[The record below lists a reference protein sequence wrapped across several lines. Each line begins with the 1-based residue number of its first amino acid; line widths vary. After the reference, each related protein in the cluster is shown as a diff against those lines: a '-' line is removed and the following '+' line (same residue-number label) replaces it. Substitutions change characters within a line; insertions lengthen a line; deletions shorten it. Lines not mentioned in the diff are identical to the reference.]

1 MSIHFEIERLINYAL
16 QQELIAQCDVIYVR
30 NQYYYLLE
38 LEHKGELEQGHGSQT
53 RLSRI
58 THACGVRGV
67 AETGS
72 RDSSSGM
79 TEERLEYPDSFLDN
93 IYAYLLTK
101 PELMAKLGL
110 NRDMVL
116 CKIMSLV
123 IAMPSQVITK
133 FQYLNTQHGINKAI
147 DYFYRL
153 SIASNYIKLLDIQKN
168 QHWLS
173 TTPYGNLEITI
184 NLSKPE
190 KDPKEIALAKLQV
203 STSYPKCLL
212 CIENQGFSGDYS
224 KPSRHTH
231 RLIPLTL
238 NGQQWHFQF
247 SPYVYYNEHSIILSD
262 THRDMRISRDT
273 YTALLDFVDIV
284 PDYIIGANTD
294 IPIVGGSILSHDHF
308 QAGRHTFPMD
318 MAKVRQVVSY
328 TEYPKVKAAILDW
341 PLSVIRLHGTREDLL
356 NLGEEILKQWIKY
369 SDNSVEIIN
378 STNGNRHN
386 ALNPIVRKLNANN
399 YQLDLILR
407 NNRKN
412 ENHPDGIFH
421 PHQHLHHIKKENI
434 GLIEAMGLAILP
446 GRLATQLESI
456 AQILLA
462 KDKNQITTIDNNHP
476 LYIHKDWLQEL
487 YNSTTL
493 LTSHTIND
501 FLRAE
506 VGKKFM
512 QVLECSGVFKST
524 ASGNLAFQRF
534 IEFSGGKF
542 C

>member
-16 QQELIAQCDVIYVR
+16 QQELISQYDVIYIR

-38 LEHKGELEQGHGSQT
+38 VEHKEEQEDESLML
-53 RLSRI
+53 LSRI
-58 THACGVRGV
+58 KSGMA
-67 AETGS
+67 
-72 RDSSSGM
+72 DSSSEM
-79 TEERLEYPDSFLDN
+79 TNTSSGIALLEERLEYPDSFLDN
-93 IYAYLLTK
+93 IYEYLMNK

-123 IAMPSQVITK
+123 IAAPSQVISK
-133 FQYLNTQHGINKAI
+133 FQNLYAQNGINKAM

-153 SIASNYIKLLDIQKN
+153 SVASNYIKLLDIQKN

-173 TTPYGNLEITI
+173 TTPYGRLEITI

-190 KDPKEIALAKLQV
+190 KDPKEIALAKLQA
-203 STSYPKCLL
+203 SSSYPKCLL
-212 CIENQGFSGDYS
+212 CVENEGFSGNYS

-238 NGQQWHFQF
+238 NEQKWHFQF

-262 THRDMRISRDT
+262 THRDMQISRDT
-273 YTALLDFVDIV
+273 YAALLDFVDIV

-308 QAGRHTFPMD
+308 QAGRHIFPMD
-318 MAKVRQVVSY
+318 MAQVREVFSY
-328 TEYPKVKAAILDW
+328 TKYPEVKAAILDW
-341 PLSVIRLHGTREDLL
+341 PLSVIRLQGSRDDLL
-356 NLGEEILKQWIKY
+356 NLGEEILEHWIEY
-369 SDNSVEIIN
+369 SDSSVEIIN
-378 STNGNRHN
+378 NTNDNRHN
-386 ALNPIVRKLNANN
+386 ALNPIARKLNENN

-412 ENHPDGIFH
+412 QKHPDGIFH

-446 GRLATQLESI
+446 GRLATQLELI
-456 AQILLA
+456 AQILLT
-462 KDKNQITTIDNNHP
+462 KDKSLITVIDNNHP

-487 YNSTTL
+487 YNSTL
-493 LTSHTIND
+493 LLNSHTIND

-512 QVLECSGVFKST
+512 QVLECSGVFKNT